1 MNIIKCWGGFVA
13 ARGGLRERGPM
24 GHHRDRR
31 MGSRRSENPSV
42 GRPSAEETVSTE
54 RTVRVCAAPRVA
66 RLVVVFP
73 RALAAA
79 QALGE
84 QPQVLGRQAGP
95 GVELVADHRT
105 VSRQHASLAWDPAAG
120 RHCVADLGSRNGT
133 WLDGQPVNALPR
145 YLEDQAVLRFGDVV
159 AVYERRDAALR
170 DAPEVDRAAV
180 PGDSLAAQQLRL
192 AIGRAGPD
200 AAPALILGETGVG
213 KESVAGELHR
223 LSGRR
228 GPLVAVNCAALSPQL
243 IESQLF
249 GHTRGAFTG
258 ATQEHGGM
266 FRAATGGTLFLD
278 ELGELPLELQPK
290 LLRAVEL
297 GEVVAVGST
306 QRHRV
311 DVRLIAA
318 TNRSLL
324 ADIEQGRFR
333 RDLYARLALWEVH
346 VPPLRARR
354 ADLLGWIDRLHRA
367 WCAPRSRTDA
377 PPLELQ
383 AAAAEALL
391 LQRWPDNL
399 RGLQRLVH
407 ALGAAGGDAPRTR
420 AELAPWLEAD
430 LSPGPG
436 VPTAGVAAPGGATP
450 AGETPAA
457 EGPARRLRPRPSRE
471 ALVATLEANG
481 WSIRATAKHYA
492 CERKQITRWLGMY
505 AIAVPDRGG
514 D

>member
-1 MNIIKCWGGFVA
+1 M
-13 ARGGLRERGPM
+13 GL
-24 GHHRDRR
+24 
-31 MGSRRSENPSV
+31 RRSEESSL
-42 GRPSAEETVSTE
+42 GRQVPEETVSTE
-54 RTVRVCAAPRVA
+54 RTVRVCAVPRVA
-66 RLVVVFP
+66 RVVLVHP
-73 RALAAA
+73 RGLVGA
-79 QALGE
+79 QLLGE
-84 QPQVLGRQAGP
+84 DAVVIGRQAGST
-95 GVELVADHRT
+95 VQLVADHKT
-105 VSRQHASLAWDPAAG
+105 VSRHHAVLRWDPGAG

-133 WLDGQPVNALPR
+133 WLDSQPVNALPR

-170 DAPEVDRAAV
+170 DPPQVDHEVV
-180 PGDSLAAQQLRL
+180 PGDSLAAQLLRV
-192 AIGRAGPD
+192 AISRAGPD

-213 KESVAGELHR
+213 KESVAAELHR

-258 ATQEHGGM
+258 ATQEHAGM

-278 ELGELPLELQPK
+278 ELGELPVDLQPK

-318 TNRSLL
+318 TNRSLV
-324 ADIEQGRFR
+324 ADIEQGKFR

-354 ADLLGWIDRLHRA
+354 VDLLGWIDRFHRA
-367 WCAPRSRTDA
+367 WCAPRSRADA
-377 PPLELQ
+377 SPLEFQ

-391 LQRWPDNL
+391 LQSWPDNL
-399 RGLQRLVH
+399 RGLQRFVH
-407 ALGAAGGDAPRTR
+407 ACGAAGSEAPRTR
-420 AELAPWLEAD
+420 AELAPWLQDER
-430 LSPGPG
+430 
-436 VPTAGVAAPGGATP
+436 AAPSPPSAATRSPPPP
-450 AGETPAA
+450 AETPPVEAA
-457 EGPARRLRPRPSRE
+457 PRRLRPRPSRE
-471 ALVATLEANG
+471 ALLATLAANG

-492 CERKQITRWLGMY
+492 CERKQITRWIGMY
-505 AIAVPDRGG
+505 SIPMPERDEEA
-514 D
+514 